1 LSKYLK
7 FFGRT
12 IWLEFFERDEA
23 NFAAI
28 ASAYGEK
35 FNEVAAKKA
44 AKAPTEKTLDSLKR
58 KALPLHLCGGRAF

>member
-1 LSKYLK
+1 MSKYLK

-35 FNEVAAKKA
+35 FNKVAAKKV
-44 AKAPTEKTLDSLKR
+44 AKASIEKILDSLVD
-58 KALPLHLCGGRAF
+58 